1 MVSIFNTMFNTMNNA
16 TNVNKNSLPMLL
28 NTFNLEK
35 KNNSQQ
41 QMRSAVMK
49 ISDILVKHIIFYP
62 TSGSLSYLWGF
73 GSLAGLMLAIQL
85 ITGVILAMHFQ
96 PAASL
101 AFESVLRIVN
111 DVPNGWCLRSIHA
124 NGASFFFLVVYIHIG
139 RGLYYGSLLG
149 PRAWVW
155 LTGLIIFLLMMG
167 TGFIGYCL
175 PWGQMSLWGAT
186 VITNLLS
193 VLIWPLDI
201 TIVEWLWG
209 GFTVTGITLNRFF
222 SLHYLLP
229 FIILAFVIAHLYFLH
244 DVSSGNPQGL
254 EPTKDL
260 AKLPFYTYFYNKDF
274 AGFLLL
280 MTLFLMITN
289 FYPTI
294 LGHSD
299 NFIKANPFVTP
310 AHIVPEW
317 YFLPFYA
324 ILRSISNKLLG
335 VVAMLI
341 GSAFISLVTYITFNF
356 WMIDT
361 EVKRSLADFPVSKI
375 LFWIF
380 VANFIFLGFIGSRP
394 IEEPYYEL
402 GQVSAIF
409 FFGYWGVVSFIM
421 AVENVLMSTHAIM
434 NIKA

>member
-1 MVSIFNTMFNTMNNA
+1 MLSIWNA
-16 TNVNKNSLPMLL
+16 FKTNVPTNFTTSETYVSNGTQK
-28 NTFNLEK
+28 TRVAF
-35 KNNSQQ
+35 
-41 QMRSAVMK
+41 MK
-49 ISDILVKHIIFYP
+49 IFDIVIKHIVFYP

-73 GSLAGLMLAIQL
+73 GSLAGLLLAVQL
-85 ITGVILAMHFQ
+85 ITGVILAMHYQ
-96 PAASL
+96 PSSTL

-111 DVPNGWCLRSIHA
+111 DVPNGWCLRSVHA
-124 NGASFFFLVVYIHIG
+124 NGASFFFLVVYIHMG
-139 RGLYYGSLLG
+139 RNLYYGSFLG

-167 TGFIGYCL
+167 AGFIGYCL

-201 TIVEWLWG
+201 IIVEWLWG

-229 FIILAFVIAHLYFLH
+229 FVILALVMAHFYFLH

-280 MTLFLMITN
+280 MTLFLTVVT
-289 FYPTI
+289 FYPTA

-324 ILRSISNKLLG
+324 ILRSISNKVIG
-335 VVAMLI
+335 VVAMLV
-341 GSAFISLVTYITFNF
+341 SAAFVSLFSYVTYNI
-356 WMIDT
+356 WLIDT
-361 EVKRSLADFPVSKI
+361 EVKRVVADLPVSKI
-375 LFWIF
+375 LYWVF
-380 VANFIFLGFIGSRP
+380 VANFLFLGYIGACP
-394 IEEPYYEL
+394 IEAPYYEL
-402 GQVSAIF
+402 GQISAIF
-409 FFGYWGVVSFIM
+409 FFVYWFLAPFIH
-421 AVENVLMSTHAIM
+421 AVENLIVHYMFLHLPD
-434 NIKA
+434 NLKK

>member
-1 MVSIFNTMFNTMNNA
+1 
-16 TNVNKNSLPMLL
+16 
-28 NTFNLEK
+28 
-35 KNNSQQ
+35 
-41 QMRSAVMK
+41 
-49 ISDILVKHIIFYP
+49 
-62 TSGSLSYLWGF
+62 
-73 GSLAGLMLAIQL
+73 
-85 ITGVILAMHFQ
+85 MHFQ

-111 DVPNGWCLRSIHA
+111 DVPNGWFLRSIHA
-124 NGASFFFLVVYIHIG
+124 NGASFFFLVVYIHMG

-155 LTGLIIFLLMMG
+155 VTGLVIFLLMMG

-229 FIILAFVIAHLYFLH
+229 FVILALVMAHLYFLH

-280 MTLFLMITN
+280 MTLFLIITN
-289 FYPTI
+289 FYPTA

-335 VVAMLI
+335 VVAMLVA
-341 GSAFISLVTYITFNF
+341 SAFISLVTYMTFNF
-356 WMIDT
+356 WMLDT

-375 LFWIF
+375 LFWVF

-402 GQVSAIF
+402 GQFSAIF
-409 FFGYWGVVSFIM
+409 FFVYWGVLPFIM
-421 AVENVLMSTHAIM
+421 AVENALMSKS
-434 NIKA
+434 NLQ